1 MDHKNLA
8 LSDKI
13 TLLSELE
20 HNRHHLL
27 RSAHVA
33 EDDEKKFWYLVKA
46 KQAQDLRRRVQDKWL
61 KTDELDWCL
70 VKSSARLK
78 WLNEE
83 VAHDDLE
90 LFSEIER
97 FADDILSNGLG
108 VDLSGCS
115 SCKAESEKA
124 KSDLEDDNIGKKI
137 IEQALENEKIMAG
150 HQHGSRVQ

>member
-1 MDHKNLA
+1 MNHDILA
-8 LSDKI
+8 IADKI

-20 HNRHHLL
+20 HSRHHLL

-33 EDDEKKFWYLVKA
+33 EDEEKKFWYLVKA
-46 KQAQDLRRRVQDKWL
+46 KQAQDLRRKVQDKWL

-90 LFSEIER
+90 LFSEVER

-108 VDLSGCS
+108 EDLSGCS
-115 SCKAESEKA
+115 SCKSDASELQ
-124 KSDLEDDNIGKKI
+124 SN
-137 IEQALENEKIMAG
+137 
-150 HQHGSRVQ
+150 